1 MAIRIGAEES
11 PVTTSQGANE
21 HGECGKDTVIT
32 RYNGGVSG
40 ETTGCRIGTACV
52 DPGASG
58 AAAVSDAGVLAIPTD
73 PAQRLALALRLAEE
87 AIAAYG
93 GVQRLRQ
100 LLDARTAVSGR
111 RTVSPPVVSR
121 ASRQRLRNP

>member
-73 PAQRLALALRLAEE
+73 PAQRLALALRLAED

-93 GVQRLRQ
+93 GVERLRQ
-100 LLDARTAVSGR
+100 LLDARTAVFER
-111 RTVSPPVVSR
+111 RAVPP
-121 ASRQRLRNP
+121 P